1 MPIFWV
7 RSLLVQVEGVHVTM
21 QVHGVEHPG
30 AQGGRQGQDQGTGYG
45 LIPLLVFLVFS
56 MFMLLGLLMQERLPA
71 KECYVQTAGEAFISD
86 IGSFIC
92 SVMVIFTFIPHV
104 LIQLRGMP
112 R

>member
-1 MPIFWV
+1 
-7 RSLLVQVEGVHVTM
+7 
-21 QVHGVEHPG
+21 
-30 AQGGRQGQDQGTGYG
+30 
-45 LIPLLVFLVFS
+45 

-104 LIQLRGMP
+104 LIQLRDMP

>member
-21 QVHGVEHPG
+21 QVHGLEHPG
-30 AQGGRQGQDQGTGYG
+30 ARGGRQGQGTGYG

-56 MFMLLGLLMQERLPA
+56 MFMLLGLLMPERLPA

-92 SVMVIFTFIPHV
+92 SVMVIFTFILHV
-104 LIQLRGMP
+104 LIQLRDMP